1 MKNNI
6 DGSSFGK
13 ILITGGTGYIGSH
26 TCVELL
32 SAGFDVVI
40 LDNYSNSSFKSL
52 KNMEKITKNSIT
64 FIDGDIRNGDLLRK
78 IFLEFEI
85 YSVIH
90 FAGMKSVSESVE
102 QPLRYY
108 DNNVLGS
115 LTLLGIMAEFN
126 CKRLVFSSS
135 ATVYGTPVKVP
146 VSERSPLNPSNPYG
160 SSKLIIE
167 NILRDLVLAESGWK
181 IATLRYFNPAGAH
194 ESGLI
199 GEDPKG
205 RPNNLVPLIA
215 QVAAGLREKLNIF
228 GGDYPTRDGTGVRDY
243 IHVVDLAKGHLKAL
257 HMIDKKPGLLTINLG
272 TGSGCSVLEMVQTF
286 ESVSGI
292 KIPFEII
299 ERRPGDIAECY
310 ADVTY
315 ANNLLNWE
323 AKLDVRR
330 MCEDTWRWQSM
341 TLTEHN

>member
-1 MKNNI
+1 MKNNS

-32 SAGFDVVI
+32 LAGFDVVI

-52 KNMEKITKNSIT
+52 KNMEKITKNSIK

-90 FAGMKSVSESVE
+90 FAGMKSVSESFE

-108 DNNVLGS
+108 DNNVRGS

-126 CKRLVFSSS
+126 CNRLVFSSS
-135 ATVYGTPVKVP
+135 ATVYGTPVKGP
-146 VSERSPLNPSNPYG
+146 VSERSPLNPINPYG

-167 NILRDLVLAESGWK
+167 NILRDLALAESGWR

-199 GEDPKG
+199 GENPKG
-205 RPNNLVPLIA
+205 HPNNLVPVIA

-243 IHVVDLAKGHLKAL
+243 IHVVDLAKGHSKAL
-257 HMIDKKPGLLTINLG
+257 QLIDEKPGLLTINLG

-315 ANNLLNWE
+315 AKDVLNWE